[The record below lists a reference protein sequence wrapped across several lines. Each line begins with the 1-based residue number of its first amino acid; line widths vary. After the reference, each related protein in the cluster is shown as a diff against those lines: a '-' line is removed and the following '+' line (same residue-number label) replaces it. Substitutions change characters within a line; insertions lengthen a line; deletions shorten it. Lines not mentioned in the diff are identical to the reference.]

1 MAADSAQKT
10 LLVRIAIVAILLAAV
25 AGVLYAKHTRG
36 SDAAAKANA
45 PRCPCSAHK
54 PVSPDE

>member
-1 MAADSAQKT
+1 MGADPAQKT
-10 LLVRIAIVAILLAAV
+10 LFIRIAIVIILLAAV

-36 SDAAAKANA
+36 TDAAAKAKA

-54 PVSPDE
+54 PVTPGE